1 MIIRLTKANFSSN
14 NIGQYTTE
22 PGTLTFNVSPSNAS
36 WTLTCTAMSPS
47 TKTGTG
53 NTTWANI
60 PAGSTVSY
68 EVSLSGYN
76 TQKGSISIYGNTSK
90 TITLSEVGSV
100 TPPTPEEP
108 GTGGDSEGGTLITSG
123 SLTGTYLHENTKFAQ
138 VNGVDVPQ
146 LAADSSKAYFV
157 MRDIP
162 VNPNTT
168 YRINKARACWYL
180 DVNKQPLTT
189 KYVNLTSEVTN
200 FTFTTP
206 ANCKYLRIAFKYVD
220 IKPNAVEMVQQ
231 YTYGEGVETYLKDT
245 TAEFRDDWAVETNK
259 TEPSSYSGYFIY
271 HLIPVTANN
280 KYKIVNARLSI
291 WYDSNKQFIKQDNF
305 NINSTSAT
313 TTDWSHVAPSNA
325 AYLTICVNKN
335 DTTKDEMVMIEY
347 PCL

>member
-1 MIIRLTKANFSSN
+1 MIITISGANFSAS
-14 NIGQYTTE
+14 NIG
-22 PGTLTFNVSPSNAS
+22 TL
-36 WTLTCTAMSPS
+36 S
-47 TKTGTG
+47 T
-53 NTTWANI
+53 W
-60 PAGSTVSY
+60 TVS
-68 EVSLSGYN
+68 
-76 TQKGSISIYGNTSK
+76 KSIGAGAEHSIPSYVDKNSAFNY
-90 TITLSEVGSV
+90 TITLKDGYTFGTYSVSMGGQTITPTVTETSMTINIASV
-100 TPPTPEEP
+100 TGAIRIEVKTINSSTGEPEEP
-108 GTGGDSEGGTLITSG
+108 GTGGDGEGGTLITSG

-146 LAADSSKAYFV
+146 LTADSSKAYFV

-189 KYVNLTSEVTN
+189 KYVNLTSEATN

-220 IKPNAVEMVQQ
+220 IKPNAVEMVQL

-245 TAEFRDDWAVETNK
+245 TAEFRDNWAVETGK

-305 NINSTSAT
+305 NVNSTSAT

-325 AYLTICVNKN
+325 AYLTICVNKS
-335 DTTKDEMVMIEY
+335 DTTKDKMIMIEY
-347 PCL
+347 PRL